1 MKAFLACMLILT
13 IVFPAYCF
21 AHPQDTTSQVQ
32 ELMGEINW
40 IVEDGIIE
48 KAELENL
55 MGTLDEKDIVAPSQ
69 LVGENCAQAILL
81 TIAYLWLSIEAGGIN
96 QITSIIYLIINIGR
110 IVSEC

>member
-1 MKAFLACMLILT
+1 MKDFLACMLIFT

-21 AHPQDTTSQVQ
+21 AHPQETTSQAQ
-32 ELMGEINW
+32 GLMGEINW

-55 MGTLDEKDIVAPSQ
+55 MQTLDETGIVAPSQ
-69 LVGENCAQAILL
+69 LVGESCAQAILL
-81 TIAYLWLSIEAGGIN
+81 NIVYLWLSIEAGGVN
-96 QITSIIYLIINIGR
+96 QVTSIIYLIINIGR